1 MWLALLKAV
10 FAELAGSFYSLTPLS
25 PQQIKLFELEL
36 LLLDH
41 FLPHIIK
48 VHVKLL
54 AEHLSV
60 LQDVLLANQ
69 WIQQGSHAKALTSFE
84 LLVHHMILKLDRH
97 GLFVLTEHTM
107 VE

>member
-10 FAELAGSFYSLTPLS
+10 FAELAGSFYSLTPLI

-69 WIQQGSHAKALTSFE
+69 WIQEGAHAKALASFE
-84 LLVHHMILKLDRH
+84 LLIHHVILKLDRH